1 MLQQTTFSEAV
12 SGLADMPSSE
22 AFSVEEQEEL
32 YGIAFQLYELGN
44 YPHAGQFFKKLVLC
58 NPFAEKYWRGL
69 ASCHQMQKEYLAAI
83 QAWTSS
89 ALLEDKDPLPHFHA
103 AECLFSLGE
112 KEEALHALQAA
123 ESLLTR
129 NEQHALLRNKIMV
142 LKQVHRHAS

>member
-1 MLQQTTFSEAV
+1 MTQQTAFSEAV
-12 SGLADMPSSE
+12 AGLADMPSSE

-32 YGIAFQLYELGN
+32 YGVAFQLYELGN
-44 YPHAGQFFKKLVLC
+44 YPHAEQYFKKLVLC
-58 NPFAEKYWRGL
+58 NPFTEKYWRGL
-69 ASCHQMQKEYLAAI
+69 ASCYQMQKEYLAAVH
-83 QAWTSS
+83 AWTSS

-112 KEEALHALQAA
+112 KEEALQALQAA

-129 NEQHALLRNKIMV
+129 NEEHTLLRNKITV